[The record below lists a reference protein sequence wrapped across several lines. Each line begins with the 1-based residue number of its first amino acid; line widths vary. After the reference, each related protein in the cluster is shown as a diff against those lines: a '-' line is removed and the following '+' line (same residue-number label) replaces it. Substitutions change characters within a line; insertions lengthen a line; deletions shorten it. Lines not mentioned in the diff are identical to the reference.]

1 MSFEVFHSRNVEVG
15 VFALQWPLKER
26 NLLLENSQIVIWEV
40 IDIIHRLQHLNLT
53 SAFTFLLS
61 RVQTR
66 CKKANLLKILFF
78 LLVYY
83 IREFAIISIHN
94 MLCLIMQE
102 GKNHRKSHLICH
114 IFHSYKPTSLLC
126 YSMQHC
132 DILAD
137 HHCRADYI
145 WP

>member
-1 MSFEVFHSRNVEVG
+1 MIKIPSRIFIVSSKQVYFVLRSIPFYKCWSRCFCFAVTFERAQFVAWKFSD
-15 VFALQWPLKER
+15 R
-26 NLLLENSQIVIWEV
+26 NLGSDWYHTPTATLKL
-40 IDIIHRLQHLNLT
+40 DFGIHFLT
-53 SAFTFLLS
+53 YS

-102 GKNHRKSHLICH
+102 GKKPQKKSPNL
-114 IFHSYKPTSLLC
+114 SYISLL
-126 YSMQHC
+126 
-132 DILAD
+132 
-137 HHCRADYI
+137 
-145 WP
+145 